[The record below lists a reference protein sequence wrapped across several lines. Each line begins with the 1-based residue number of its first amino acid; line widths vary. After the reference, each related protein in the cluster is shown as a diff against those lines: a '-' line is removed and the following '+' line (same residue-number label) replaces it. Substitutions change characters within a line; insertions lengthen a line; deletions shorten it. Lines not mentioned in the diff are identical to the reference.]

1 MCLTSTQMNSLPITV
16 WVGSAILVAFLS
28 VLVMG
33 VFPSKNQMPVDGK
46 VSQDD
51 RSPHNGL

>member
-1 MCLTSTQMNSLPITV
+1 MNSLPITV